1 MKIKNLIAPLSLII
15 IWEGPVGVDD
25 LEIKEMMKRNK
36 KILVSLKLLNY
47 QKKIRDMNRMKNWK
61 TTVDF
66 YLKKI
71 NKVVY
76 LYLQL

>member
-1 MKIKNLIAPLSLII
+1 VKIKNLIAPLSLII
-15 IWEGPVGVDD
+15 IWEGRVGVDD

-36 KILVSLKLLNY
+36 KILASLKLLNY
-47 QKKIRDMNRMKNWK
+47 QNKIRDMNRIKNWK